1 MKRRIRPFPLALV
14 IVILALVG
22 CFIGFSLK
30 TQQVNANFHHNAA
43 YEDLNLNRPKSV
55 FQRLGADGYDLTM
68 PGLSGPVAF
77 TSPCNF
83 LFFQDFKEHD
93 VKKGDTITFDFV
105 TYSRG
110 NIFTTTRFGVFTLA
124 SHKSA
129 TRSGVFTVNGQEYA
143 TMLPLRATVS
153 LYIAALEQNGLVGQ
167 FESDFGAP
175 LSRRTAHEA
184 LRKLDRQLYE
194 TGVYNPTDYPF
205 DKLFWN
211 LMLKIAAITAPVSMI
226 ILGLLTAFLLEG
238 AEYHRYLS
246 QNNRENQARWD
257 TVSGTLPE
265 FHSLSES
272 GSSTAPKP
280 MLKKPGLKDGL
291 YRLFGPTVKR

>member
-1 MKRRIRPFPLALV
+1 MKRRIRPFPLALLL
-14 IVILALVG
+14 VILALVG
-22 CFIGFSLK
+22 CFIGFTLK
-30 TQQVNANFHHNAA
+30 TQQVNAHFHYNAA

-55 FQRLGADGYDLTM
+55 FQRLGEDGYDLTM
-68 PGLSGPVAF
+68 PGLSGPVTF

-83 LFFQDFKEHD
+83 SFFQDLKEHD

-110 NIFTTTRFGVFTLA
+110 YVYTA
-124 SHKSA
+124 A
-129 TRSGVFTVNGQEYA
+129 RSGVFTVNGQEYA

-167 FESDFGAP
+167 FEADFGAP
-175 LSRRTAHEA
+175 LSRSTAHEA

-205 DKLFWN
+205 NKVFWKLLLN
-211 LMLKIAAITAPVSMI
+211 IAAVAAPACMI
-226 ILGLLTAFLLEG
+226 VLGLLVSFLLQG
-238 AEYHRYLS
+238 AEYRRYLS
-246 QNNRENQARWD
+246 ENNRENQARWR

-272 GSSTAPKP
+272 GSSPSPKP
-280 MLKKPGLKDGL
+280 DLKKPGLRDAL
-291 YRLFGPTVKR
+291 RRLFGPTVNH

>member
-1 MKRRIRPFPLALV
+1 MKRRIRPFPLALL
-14 IVILALVG
+14 IVILALAG
-22 CFIGFSLK
+22 CFIGFTVK
-30 TQQVNANFHHNAA
+30 TQQVNANFHYNAA

-55 FQRLGADGYDLTM
+55 FQRLSEDGYDLSM
-68 PGLSGPVAF
+68 PGLSGPVTF

-83 LFFQDFKEHD
+83 SFFQDFQAHD
-93 VKKGDTITFDFV
+93 VKKGDAITFDFV

-110 NIFTTTRFGVFTLA
+110 YVYTA
-124 SHKSA
+124 A
-129 TRSGVFTVNGQEYA
+129 RSGVFTINGYEYA

-153 LYIAALEQNGLVGQ
+153 LYIAALEQNNLVGQ
-167 FESDFGAP
+167 FEADFGAP
-175 LSRRTAHEA
+175 LSRSAAHEA

-205 DKLFWN
+205 DKMFWN

-226 ILGLLTAFLLEG
+226 VLGILAAFLIEG
-238 AEYHRYLS
+238 AEYRRYLS
-246 QNNRENQARWD
+246 ENNRENQARWE

-265 FHSLSES
+265 FHSLSNS
-272 GSSTAPKP
+272 GVNTPPKLMP
-280 MLKKPGLKDGL
+280 KKPGLKTAL

>member
-1 MKRRIRPFPLALV
+1 MKLRIRPFPLALLL
-14 IVILALVG
+14 VILALVG
-22 CFIGFSLK
+22 CFIGFTLK
-30 TQQVNANFHHNAA
+30 TQQVNANFHYNAA
-43 YEDLNLNRPKSV
+43 YEDLNLNRPKAV
-55 FQRLGADGYDLTM
+55 FQRLSEDGYDLSM
-68 PGLSGPVAF
+68 PGLSGQVTF

-83 LFFQDFKEHD
+83 SFFQDFKEHD
-93 VKKGDTITFDFV
+93 VKKGDTLTFDFV

-110 NIFTTTRFGVFTLA
+110 YVYTA
-124 SHKSA
+124 A
-129 TRSGVFTVNGQEYA
+129 RSGVFTVNGHEYA

-153 LYIAALEQNGLVGQ
+153 LYVAALEQNGLTDQ
-167 FESDFGAP
+167 FEADFGAP
-175 LSRRTAHEA
+175 LSRKTAHEA

-205 DKLFWN
+205 DKMFWN
-211 LMLKIAAITAPVSMI
+211 LMLKIAAVTAPVSMI
-226 ILGLLTAFLLEG
+226 ILGLLAAFLLEG
-238 AEYHRYLS
+238 ADYRRYLS

-280 MLKKPGLKDGL
+280 MLKKPGLKDAL

>member
-1 MKRRIRPFPLALV
+1 MKRRIHPFPLALL

-22 CFIGFSLK
+22 CFIGFTLK
-30 TQQVNANFHHNAA
+30 TQQVNANFHYNAT
-43 YEDLNLNRPKSV
+43 YEDLNLNRPKAV
-55 FQRLGADGYDLTM
+55 FQRLSEDGYDLTM
-68 PGLSGPVAF
+68 PGLSGPVTF

-83 LFFQDFKEHD
+83 SFFQDFKEHD

-110 NIFTTTRFGVFTLA
+110 YVYTA
-124 SHKSA
+124 A
-129 TRSGVFTVNGQEYA
+129 RSGVFTVNGQEYA

-153 LYIAALEQNGLVGQ
+153 LYVAALEQNDLTDQ
-167 FESDFGAP
+167 FEADFGAP
-175 LSRRTAHEA
+175 LSRKTAHEA

-226 ILGLLTAFLLEG
+226 ILGLLAAFLLEG
-238 AEYHRYLS
+238 AEYRRYLS

-280 MLKKPGLKDGL
+280 MLKKPGLKDAL

>member
-1 MKRRIRPFPLALV
+1 MKLRIRPFPLALLL
-14 IVILALVG
+14 VILALVG
-22 CFIGFSLK
+22 CFIGSTLK
-30 TQQVNANFHHNAA
+30 TQQVNANFHYNAA

-55 FQRLGADGYDLTM
+55 FQRLSEDGYDLTM
-68 PGLSGPVAF
+68 PGLSGPVTF

-83 LFFQDFKEHD
+83 SFFQDFKEHD
-93 VKKGDTITFDFV
+93 VKKGDTLTFDFI

-110 NIFTTTRFGVFTLA
+110 YVYTA
-124 SHKSA
+124 A
-129 TRSGVFTVNGQEYA
+129 RSGVFTVNGQEYA

-153 LYIAALEQNGLVGQ
+153 LYIAALEQNDLTDQ
-167 FESDFGAP
+167 FEADFGAP

-211 LMLKIAAITAPVSMI
+211 LMLKIAAVTAPVSMI
-226 ILGLLTAFLLEG
+226 ILGLLAAFLLEG
-238 AEYHRYLS
+238 AEYRRYLS

-272 GSSTAPKP
+272 GSSAAPKP
-280 MLKKPGLKDGL
+280 MLKKPGLKDVL

>member
-1 MKRRIRPFPLALV
+1 MKRRIRPFPLALLL
-14 IVILALVG
+14 VILALVG
-22 CFIGFSLK
+22 CFIGFTLK
-30 TQQVNANFHHNAA
+30 TQQVNANFHYNAT
-43 YEDLNLNRPKSV
+43 YEDLNLNRPKAV
-55 FQRLGADGYDLTM
+55 FQRLSEDGYDLTM
-68 PGLSGPVAF
+68 PGLSGPVTF

-83 LFFQDFKEHD
+83 SFFQDFKEHD
-93 VKKGDTITFDFV
+93 VKKGDTLAFDFV

-110 NIFTTTRFGVFTLA
+110 YVYTA
-124 SHKSA
+124 A
-129 TRSGVFTVNGQEYA
+129 RSGVFTVNGHEYA

-211 LMLKIAAITAPVSMI
+211 LMLKIAAVTAPVSMI
-226 ILGLLTAFLLEG
+226 ILGLLAAFLLEG
-238 AEYHRYLS
+238 AEYRRYLS

-280 MLKKPGLKDGL
+280 MLKKPGLKDAL

>member
-1 MKRRIRPFPLALV
+1 MKRRIRPFPLALLL
-14 IVILALVG
+14 VILALAG
-22 CFIGFSLK
+22 CFIGFTLK
-30 TQQVNANFHHNAA
+30 TQQVNANFHYNAA

-55 FQRLGADGYDLTM
+55 FQRLSEDSYDLTM
-68 PGLSGPVAF
+68 PGLSGPVTF

-83 LFFQDFKEHD
+83 SFFQDFKEHD

-110 NIFTTTRFGVFTLA
+110 YVYTT
-124 SHKSA
+124 

-153 LYIAALEQNGLVGQ
+153 LYVAALEQNGLTDQ
-167 FESDFGAP
+167 FEADFGAP
-175 LSRRTAHEA
+175 LSRSAAHEA

-226 ILGLLTAFLLEG
+226 ILGLLAAFLLEG
-238 AEYHRYLS
+238 AEYRRYLS

-280 MLKKPGLKDGL
+280 MLKKPGLKDAL

>member
-1 MKRRIRPFPLALV
+1 MKRRIRPFPLALL

-22 CFIGFSLK
+22 CFIGFTLK
-30 TQQVNANFHHNAA
+30 TQQVNANFHYNAA
-43 YEDLNLNRPKSV
+43 YEDLNLNRPKAV
-55 FQRLGADGYDLTM
+55 FQRLSEDGYDLTM
-68 PGLSGPVAF
+68 PGLPGPVTF

-83 LFFQDFKEHD
+83 SFFQDFKEHD

-110 NIFTTTRFGVFTLA
+110 YVYTA
-124 SHKSA
+124 A
-129 TRSGVFTVNGQEYA
+129 RSGVFTVNGQEYA
-143 TMLPLRATVS
+143 TMLPLRATMLPLRATIS
-153 LYIAALEQNGLVGQ
+153 LYLAALEQNGLTDQ
-167 FESDFGAP
+167 FEADFGAP
-175 LSRRTAHEA
+175 LSRTTAHEA

-205 DKLFWN
+205 DKMFWN
-211 LMLKIAAITAPVSMI
+211 LMLKIAAVTAPVSMI
-226 ILGLLTAFLLEG
+226 ILGLLAAFLLDS
-238 AEYHRYLS
+238 ADYRRYLS

-257 TVSGTLPE
+257 TVSGNLPE

-272 GSSTAPKP
+272 GSSPAPKP
-280 MLKKPGLKDGL
+280 MRKKPGLKDAL

>member
-1 MKRRIRPFPLALV
+1 
-14 IVILALVG
+14 
-22 CFIGFSLK
+22 
-30 TQQVNANFHHNAA
+30 
-43 YEDLNLNRPKSV
+43 
-55 FQRLGADGYDLTM
+55 
-68 PGLSGPVAF
+68 
-77 TSPCNF
+77 
-83 LFFQDFKEHD
+83 
-93 VKKGDTITFDFV
+93 
-105 TYSRG
+105 
-110 NIFTTTRFGVFTLA
+110 
-124 SHKSA
+124 
-129 TRSGVFTVNGQEYA
+129 
-143 TMLPLRATVS
+143 MLPLRATVS

-226 ILGLLTAFLLEG
+226 ILGLLAAFLLEG
-238 AEYHRYLS
+238 AAYHRYLS

-257 TVSGTLPE
+257 TISGTLPE

-280 MLKKPGLKDGL
+280 MLKKPGLKDAL
-291 YRLFGPTVKR
+291 YRLFGPTVKG

>member
-1 MKRRIRPFPLALV
+1 MKCRIRPFPLALL

-22 CFIGFSLK
+22 CFIGYTVK
-30 TQQVNANFHHNAA
+30 TQQVNANFHYNAA
-43 YEDLNLNRPKSV
+43 YEDLNLNRPKLV
-55 FQRLGADGYDLTM
+55 FQRLSEDGYDLSM
-68 PGLSGPVAF
+68 PGLSGPVTF

-83 LFFQDFKEHD
+83 SFFQDFQAHD

-110 NIFTTTRFGVFTLA
+110 YVYTA
-124 SHKSA
+124 A
-129 TRSGVFTVNGQEYA
+129 RSGVFTINGHEYA

-153 LYIAALEQNGLVGQ
+153 LYIAALEQNNLADQ
-167 FESDFGAP
+167 FEADFGAP
-175 LSRRTAHEA
+175 LSRSAAHEA

-205 DKLFWN
+205 DKMFWN
-211 LMLKIAAITAPVSMI
+211 LMLKIAAITAPLSMI
-226 ILGLLTAFLLEG
+226 VLGILAAFLLEG
-238 AEYHRYLS
+238 AEYRRYLS
-246 QNNRENQARWD
+246 ENNRENQARWD

-272 GSSTAPKP
+272 GVNPPPKP
-280 MLKKPGLKDGL
+280 MLKKPGLKDAL
-291 YRLFGPTVKR
+291 RRLFGPTVKR

>member
-1 MKRRIRPFPLALV
+1 MKRRIRPFPLALLL
-14 IVILALVG
+14 VILALVG
-22 CFIGFSLK
+22 CFIGFTLK
-30 TQQVNANFHHNAA
+30 TQQVNANFHYNAA
-43 YEDLNLNRPKSV
+43 YEDLNLNRPKAV
-55 FQRLGADGYDLTM
+55 FQRLGEDGYDLTV
-68 PGLSGPVAF
+68 PGLSGPVTF

-83 LFFQDFKEHD
+83 SFFQDFKEHD

-110 NIFTTTRFGVFTLA
+110 YVYTA
-124 SHKSA
+124 A
-129 TRSGVFTVNGQEYA
+129 RSGVFTVNGQEYA

-167 FESDFGAP
+167 FELDFGAP

-211 LMLKIAAITAPVSMI
+211 LMLKIAAVTAPVSMM
-226 ILGLLTAFLLEG
+226 ILGLLAAFLLDN
-238 AEYHRYLS
+238 AEYRRYLS

-280 MLKKPGLKDGL
+280 MLKKPGLKDAL

>member
-1 MKRRIRPFPLALV
+1 MKRRIRPFPLALL

-22 CFIGFSLK
+22 CFIGFTLK

-55 FQRLGADGYDLTM
+55 FQRLGEDGYDLTM
-68 PGLSGPVAF
+68 PGLSGPVTF

-83 LFFQDFKEHD
+83 SFFQDFKEHD
-93 VKKGDTITFDFV
+93 VKRGDTITFDFV

-110 NIFTTTRFGVFTLA
+110 YVYTA
-124 SHKSA
+124 A
-129 TRSGVFTVNGQEYA
+129 RSGVFTVNGQEYA

-194 TGVYNPTDYPF
+194 TGVYNSTDYPF
-205 DKLFWN
+205 NKMFWKLVLN
-211 LMLKIAAITAPVSMI
+211 IAAITAPISMI
-226 ILGLLTAFLLEG
+226 VLGLLTAFLLEG

-280 MLKKPGLKDGL
+280 MPKKPGLKDAL

>member
-1 MKRRIRPFPLALV
+1 MKRRIRPFPLALL

-22 CFIGFSLK
+22 CFIGFTLK
-30 TQQVNANFHHNAA
+30 TQQVNANFHYNAA
-43 YEDLNLNRPKSV
+43 YEDLNLNRPKAV
-55 FQRLGADGYDLTM
+55 FQRLSEDGYDLTM
-68 PGLSGPVAF
+68 PGLSGPVTF

-83 LFFQDFKEHD
+83 SFFQDLKEHD

-110 NIFTTTRFGVFTLA
+110 YVYTA
-124 SHKSA
+124 A
-129 TRSGVFTVNGQEYA
+129 RSGVFTVNGQEYA
-143 TMLPLRATVS
+143 TMLPLRATIS
-153 LYIAALEQNGLVGQ
+153 LYIAALEQNGLTDQ
-167 FESDFGAP
+167 FEADFGAP

-205 DKLFWN
+205 DKMFWN
-211 LMLKIAAITAPVSMI
+211 LMLKIAAVTAPVSMI
-226 ILGLLTAFLLEG
+226 ILGLLAAFLLDS
-238 AEYHRYLS
+238 AEYRRYLS

-280 MLKKPGLKDGL
+280 MLKKPGLKDAL

>member
-1 MKRRIRPFPLALV
+1 MKRRIRPFPLALL

-22 CFIGFSLK
+22 CFIGFTLK
-30 TQQVNANFHHNAA
+30 TQQVNANFHYNAA

-55 FQRLGADGYDLTM
+55 FQRLSEDGYDLTM
-68 PGLSGPVAF
+68 PGLSGPVTF

-83 LFFQDFKEHD
+83 SFFQDFKEHD
-93 VKKGDTITFDFV
+93 VKKGDTLTFDFI

-110 NIFTTTRFGVFTLA
+110 YVYTA
-124 SHKSA
+124 A
-129 TRSGVFTVNGQEYA
+129 RSGVFTVNGQEYA

-153 LYIAALEQNGLVGQ
+153 LYVAALEQNGLTDQ
-167 FESDFGAP
+167 FEADFGAP

-226 ILGLLTAFLLEG
+226 ILGLLAAFLLEG
-238 AEYHRYLS
+238 AEYRRYLS

-280 MLKKPGLKDGL
+280 MLKKPGLKDAL

>member
-1 MKRRIRPFPLALV
+1 MKRRIRPFPLVLL

-22 CFIGFSLK
+22 CFIGFTLK
-30 TQQVNANFHHNAA
+30 TQQVNANFHYNAA
-43 YEDLNLNRPKSV
+43 YEDLNLNRPKAV
-55 FQRLGADGYDLTM
+55 FQRLSEDGYDLTM
-68 PGLSGPVAF
+68 PGLSGPVTF
-77 TSPCNF
+77 TSPSNF
-83 LFFQDFKEHD
+83 SFFQDLKEYD
-93 VKKGDTITFDFV
+93 VKKGDTLTFDFV

-110 NIFTTTRFGVFTLA
+110 NIFTT
-124 SHKSA
+124 

-153 LYIAALEQNGLVGQ
+153 LYIAALEQNDLTDQ
-167 FESDFGAP
+167 FEADFGAP

-211 LMLKIAAITAPVSMI
+211 LMLKIAAVTAPVSMI
-226 ILGLLTAFLLEG
+226 VLGLLAAFLLEG
-238 AEYHRYLS
+238 AEYRRYLS
-246 QNNRENQARWD
+246 RNNRENQARWD

-280 MLKKPGLKDGL
+280 MLKKPGLKDAL

>member
-1 MKRRIRPFPLALV
+1 MKRRIRPFPLALL

-22 CFIGFSLK
+22 CFIGFTLK
-30 TQQVNANFHHNAA
+30 TQQVNANFHYNAA
-43 YEDLNLNRPKSV
+43 YEDLNLNRPKAV
-55 FQRLGADGYDLTM
+55 FQRLSEDGYDLTM
-68 PGLSGPVAF
+68 PGLSGPVTF

-83 LFFQDFKEHD
+83 SFFQDLKEHD

-110 NIFTTTRFGVFTLA
+110 YVYTA
-124 SHKSA
+124 A
-129 TRSGVFTVNGQEYA
+129 RSGVFTVNGQEYA
-143 TMLPLRATVS
+143 TMLPLRATIS
-153 LYIAALEQNGLVGQ
+153 LYLAALKQNGLVGQ
-167 FESDFGAP
+167 FEADFGAP
-175 LSRRTAHEA
+175 LSRKTAHEA

-205 DKLFWN
+205 DKMFWN

-226 ILGLLTAFLLEG
+226 VLGLLAAFLLDN
-238 AEYHRYLS
+238 AEYRRYLS

-257 TVSGTLPE
+257 TVSGNLPE

-280 MLKKPGLKDGL
+280 MPKKPGLKDAL

>member
-1 MKRRIRPFPLALV
+1 MKRRIRPFPLALL

-22 CFIGFSLK
+22 CFIGFTLK
-30 TQQVNANFHHNAA
+30 TQQVNANFHYNAA

-55 FQRLGADGYDLTM
+55 FQRLGEDGYDLTM
-68 PGLSGPVAF
+68 PGLSGPVTF

-83 LFFQDFKEHD
+83 SFFQDFKEHD
-93 VKKGDTITFDFV
+93 VKKGDTLTFDFV

-110 NIFTTTRFGVFTLA
+110 YVYTT
-124 SHKSA
+124 

-153 LYIAALEQNGLVGQ
+153 LYVAALEQNGLTDQ
-167 FESDFGAP
+167 FEADFGAL
-175 LSRRTAHEA
+175 LSRSAAHEA

-194 TGVYNPTDYPF
+194 TGVNNPTDYPF

-211 LMLKIAAITAPVSMI
+211 LMLKIAAVTAPVSMI
-226 ILGLLTAFLLEG
+226 ILGLLAAFLLDS
-238 AEYHRYLS
+238 AEYRRYLS

-280 MLKKPGLKDGL
+280 MLKKPGLKDAL

>member
-1 MKRRIRPFPLALV
+1 MKRRIRPFPLALLL
-14 IVILALVG
+14 VILALVG
-22 CFIGFSLK
+22 CFIGFTLK
-30 TQQVNANFHHNAA
+30 TQQVNANFHYNAA

-55 FQRLGADGYDLTM
+55 FQRLSEDGYDLTM
-68 PGLSGPVAF
+68 PGLSGPVTF

-83 LFFQDFKEHD
+83 SFFQDFKEHD

-110 NIFTTTRFGVFTLA
+110 YVYTT
-124 SHKSA
+124 

-153 LYIAALEQNGLVGQ
+153 LYVAALEQNDLTDQ
-167 FESDFGAP
+167 FEADFCAP

-211 LMLKIAAITAPVSMI
+211 LMLKIAAVTAPVSMI
-226 ILGLLTAFLLEG
+226 ILGLLAAFLLDS
-238 AEYHRYLS
+238 AEYRRYLS

-272 GSSTAPKP
+272 GVNTPPKP
-280 MLKKPGLKDGL
+280 TPKKPGLKTAL

>member
-1 MKRRIRPFPLALV
+1 MKRRIRPFPLALL
-14 IVILALVG
+14 IVILAVVG
-22 CFIGFSLK
+22 CFIGFTLK
-30 TQQVNANFHHNAA
+30 TQQVNSNFHYNSA
-43 YEDLNLNRPKSV
+43 YEDLNLNRPKAV
-55 FQRLGADGYDLTM
+55 FQRLGEDGYDLTM
-68 PGLSGPVAF
+68 PGLSGSVSF

-83 LFFQDFKEHD
+83 SFFQDLKEHD
-93 VKKGDTITFDFV
+93 VKRGDTITFDFV

-110 NIFTTTRFGVFTLA
+110 YVYTA
-124 SHKSA
+124 A
-129 TRSGVFTVNGQEYA
+129 RSGVFTVNGQEYA

-246 QNNRENQARWD
+246 QNNQENQARWD

-280 MLKKPGLKDGL
+280 MLKKPGLKDAL

>member
-1 MKRRIRPFPLALV
+1 MKRRIRPFPLALLL
-14 IVILALVG
+14 VILALVG
-22 CFIGFSLK
+22 CFIGFTLK
-30 TQQVNANFHHNAA
+30 TQQVNANFHYNAA
-43 YEDLNLNRPKSV
+43 YEDLNLNRPKAV
-55 FQRLGADGYDLTM
+55 FQRLGEDGYDLTV
-68 PGLSGPVAF
+68 PGLSGPVTF

-83 LFFQDFKEHD
+83 SFFQDFKEHD

-110 NIFTTTRFGVFTLA
+110 YVYTA
-124 SHKSA
+124 A
-129 TRSGVFTVNGQEYA
+129 RSGVFTVNGQEYA

-153 LYIAALEQNGLVGQ
+153 LYVAALEQNGLTDQ
-167 FESDFGAP
+167 FEADFGAP
-175 LSRRTAHEA
+175 LSRSAAHEA

-211 LMLKIAAITAPVSMI
+211 LMLKIAAVTAPVSMM
-226 ILGLLTAFLLEG
+226 ILGLLAAFLLDN
-238 AEYHRYLS
+238 AEYRRYLS

-280 MLKKPGLKDGL
+280 MLKKPGLKDAL

>member
-1 MKRRIRPFPLALV
+1 MKRRIRPFPLALL
-14 IVILALVG
+14 IVILALAG
-22 CFIGFSLK
+22 CFIGFTLK
-30 TQQVNANFHHNAA
+30 TQQVNANFHYNAA

-55 FQRLGADGYDLTM
+55 FQRLGEDGYDLTM
-68 PGLSGPVAF
+68 PGLSGPVTF

-83 LFFQDFKEHD
+83 SFFQDFKEHD

-110 NIFTTTRFGVFTLA
+110 YVYT
-124 SHKSA
+124 A

-143 TMLPLRATVS
+143 TMLPLRATIS
-153 LYIAALEQNGLVGQ
+153 LYIAALEQNGLTDQ
-167 FESDFGAP
+167 FEADFGAP
-175 LSRRTAHEA
+175 LSRSAAHEA

-205 DKLFWN
+205 NKLFWN
-211 LMLKIAAITAPVSMI
+211 LMLKIAAVTAPVSMI
-226 ILGLLTAFLLEG
+226 ILGLLAAFLLDS
-238 AEYHRYLS
+238 AEYRRYLS

-272 GSSTAPKP
+272 GSSTAPKS
-280 MLKKPGLKDGL
+280 MLKKPGLKDAL

>member
-1 MKRRIRPFPLALV
+1 MKRRIRPFPLALLL
-14 IVILALVG
+14 VILALVG
-22 CFIGFSLK
+22 CFIGFTLK
-30 TQQVNANFHHNAA
+30 TQQVNANFHYNAA
-43 YEDLNLNRPKSV
+43 YEDLNLNRPKAV
-55 FQRLGADGYDLTM
+55 FQRLSEDGYDLTM
-68 PGLSGPVAF
+68 PGLSGPVTF

-83 LFFQDFKEHD
+83 SFFQDFKEHD

-110 NIFTTTRFGVFTLA
+110 YVYTA
-124 SHKSA
+124 A
-129 TRSGVFTVNGQEYA
+129 RSGVFTVNGQEYA
-143 TMLPLRATVS
+143 TMLPLRATIS
-153 LYIAALEQNGLVGQ
+153 LYLAALKQNGLVGQ
-167 FESDFGAP
+167 FEADFGAP

-194 TGVYNPTDYPF
+194 TGVHNPTDYPF
-205 DKLFWN
+205 DKMFWN

-226 ILGLLTAFLLEG
+226 ILGLLAAFLLDS
-238 AEYHRYLS
+238 AEYRRYLS

-280 MLKKPGLKDGL
+280 MLKKPGLKDAL

>member
-1 MKRRIRPFPLALV
+1 MKRRIRPFPLALL

-22 CFIGFSLK
+22 CFIGFTLK
-30 TQQVNANFHHNAA
+30 TQQVNANFHYNAA
-43 YEDLNLNRPKSV
+43 YENLNLNRPKAV
-55 FQRLGADGYDLTM
+55 FQRLGEDGYDLTM
-68 PGLSGPVAF
+68 PGLSGPVTF

-83 LFFQDFKEHD
+83 SFFQDFKEHD

-110 NIFTTTRFGVFTLA
+110 YVYTA
-124 SHKSA
+124 A
-129 TRSGVFTVNGQEYA
+129 RSGVFTVNGQEYA

-153 LYIAALEQNGLVGQ
+153 LYVAALEQNGLTDQ
-167 FESDFGAP
+167 FEADFGAP

-194 TGVYNPTDYPF
+194 TEVYNPTDYPF

-211 LMLKIAAITAPVSMI
+211 LMLKIAAVTAPVSMI
-226 ILGLLTAFLLEG
+226 VLGILAAFLLDN
-238 AEYHRYLS
+238 AEYRRYLS

-257 TVSGTLPE
+257 TVSGNLPE

-280 MLKKPGLKDGL
+280 MLKKPGLKDAL